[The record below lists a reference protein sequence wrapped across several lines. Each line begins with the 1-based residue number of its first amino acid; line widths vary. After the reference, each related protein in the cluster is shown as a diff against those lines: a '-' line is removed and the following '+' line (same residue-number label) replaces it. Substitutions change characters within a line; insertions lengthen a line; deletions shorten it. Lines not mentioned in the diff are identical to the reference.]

1 MKKYSVILLLLVSI
15 RANACDI
22 CGGVSG
28 NATIGLFASTKY
40 HMLGVK
46 TGVQSFK
53 SLMDGIVHSREYL
66 FRNEI
71 NFRFQFHKR
80 IQVIGV
86 IPYQIGFQKRDLG
99 NDLVQGLGD
108 PMAMLNGILWHKK
121 DTNGR
126 AIHFLSCG
134 FGIKLPTGRVG
145 SISSAIKNLYP
156 GTGAWEELLI
166 LNYIFTLNKSWSAQN
181 ELSYAFKQ
189 SNNTGYKY
197 GNSTQA
203 TLTAVNNR
211 KLGFRRLIS
220 SVGFVYSHFE
230 PSIQDGEVLTVNS
243 NEGYVLAPRA
253 SINLIGLNWLYSLQ
267 CQVPL
272 FQNLNDRSIKQT
284 FGIEAGITYLL
295 KTKIKK
301 HENNI

>member
-1 MKKYSVILLLLVSI
+1 MKKYSVILLLLVSS

-28 NATIGLFASTKY
+28 NATIGLFASTNY

-46 TGVQSFK
+46 TGVQSFN
-53 SLMDGIVHSREYL
+53 SLMDGIVHSREHL
-66 FRNEI
+66 FRNEF

-108 PMAMLNGILWHKK
+108 PMAMVNGILWHKK

-134 FGIKLPTGRVG
+134 FGVKLPLGRVG
-145 SISSAIKNLYP
+145 SNSSAIKNLYP

-166 LNYIFTLNKSWSAQN
+166 LNYTSTLNRSWSIQN

-197 GNSTQA
+197 GNSIQVSI
-203 TLTAVNNR
+203 TAVNNR
-211 KLGFRRLIS
+211 KLRFRRLIS
-220 SVGFVYSHFE
+220 SVGLVYTHFE
-230 PSIQDGEVLTVNS
+230 SSMVDGEVLTVNS
-243 NEGYVLAPRA
+243 NKGYVFAHRA
-253 SINLIGLNWLYSLQ
+253 SINLIGFSWIYSLQ
-267 CQVPL
+267 CQIPMS
-272 FQNLNDRSIKQT
+272 QNLNNRSIKQT
-284 FGIEAGITYLL
+284 FGIEAGITYLV
-295 KTKIKK
+295 KSKSKK
-301 HENNI
+301 HESKN

>member
-22 CGGVSG
+22 CGGVGG

-53 SLMDGIVHSREYL
+53 SLMDGIVHSREFL
-66 FRNEI
+66 FRNEF
-71 NFRFQFHKR
+71 NFRFQFHER

-121 DTNGR
+121 DSSGR
-126 AIHFLSCG
+126 ALHFLSLSLG
-134 FGIKLPTGRVG
+134 VKLPIGRVG
-145 SISSAIKNLYP
+145 SNLSTIKNLYP
-156 GTGAWEELLI
+156 GTGAWEELLL
-166 LNYIFTLNKSWSAQN
+166 LNYTSSFNRSWSMQN

-189 SNNTGYKY
+189 TNNAGYKY
-197 GNSTQA
+197 GNSAQA
-203 TLTAVNNR
+203 TITAVNNR

-220 SVGFVYSHFE
+220 SVGLVYTHFE
-230 PSIQDGEVLTVNS
+230 SSMVDGEVLTVNS
-243 NEGYVLAPRA
+243 NKGYVFAHRA
-253 SINLIGLNWLYSLQ
+253 SINLIGFSWIYSLQ
-267 CQVPL
+267 CQIPMN
-272 FQNLNDRSIKQT
+272 QNLNNRSIKQT
-284 FGIEAGITYLL
+284 FGIEAGITYLV
-295 KTKIKK
+295 KTKSKK
-301 HENNI
+301 HENKN

>member
-1 MKKYSVILLLLVSI
+1 MKKYSVILLLLVSS

-46 TGVQSFK
+46 TGVQSFN
-53 SLMDGIVHSREYL
+53 SLMDGILHSREHL
-66 FRNEI
+66 FRNEF

-99 NDLVQGLGD
+99 YDLVQGLGD

-126 AIHFLSCG
+126 ALHFLSLG
-134 FGIKLPTGRVG
+134 LGVKLPIGRVG
-145 SISSAIKNLYP
+145 SNSSAIKNLYP

-166 LNYIFTLNKSWSAQN
+166 LNYTSTLNRSWSIQN

-197 GNSTQA
+197 GNSSQVSI
-203 TLTAVNNR
+203 TAVNNR
-211 KLGFRRLIS
+211 KLRFRRLIS
-220 SVGFVYSHFE
+220 SVGLVYTHFE
-230 PSIQDGEVLTVNS
+230 PSVVDGEVLIVNS
-243 NEGYVLAPRA
+243 NRGYVLAPRA
-253 SINLIGLNWLYSLQ
+253 SINLIGFSWIYSLQ
-267 CQVPL
+267 CQIPMS
-272 FQNLNDRSIKQT
+272 QNLNNRSIKQI
-284 FGIEAGITYLL
+284 FGIEAGITYLV

-301 HENNI
+301 HENKN

>member
-1 MKKYSVILLLLVSI
+1 MKKYSVILLLLVSS

-46 TGVQSFK
+46 TGVQSFN
-53 SLMDGIVHSREYL
+53 SLMDGIVHSREHL
-66 FRNEI
+66 FRNEF

-99 NDLVQGLGD
+99 YDLVQGLGD

-126 AIHFLSCG
+126 ALHFLSLG
-134 FGIKLPTGRVG
+134 LGVKLPIGRVG
-145 SISSAIKNLYP
+145 SNSSAIKNLYP

-166 LNYIFTLNKSWSAQN
+166 LNYTSSLNRSWSIQN

-197 GNSTQA
+197 GNSSQVSI
-203 TLTAVNNR
+203 TAVNNR
-211 KLGFRRLIS
+211 KLRFRRLIS
-220 SVGFVYSHFE
+220 SVGLVYTHFE
-230 PSIQDGEVLTVNS
+230 PSVVDGEVLIVNS
-243 NEGYVLAPRA
+243 NRGYVLAPRA
-253 SINLIGLNWLYSLQ
+253 SINLIGFSWIYSLQ
-267 CQVPL
+267 CQIPMS
-272 FQNLNDRSIKQT
+272 QNLNNRSIKQT
-284 FGIEAGITYLL
+284 FGIEAGITYLV
-295 KTKIKK
+295 KSKSKK
-301 HENNI
+301 HESKN

>member
-1 MKKYSVILLLLVSI
+1 MKKYSVILLLFVSI
-15 RANACDI
+15 RVNACDI

-53 SLMDGIVHSREYL
+53 SLMDGILHSREYL
-66 FRNEI
+66 FRNEF

-86 IPYQIGFQKRDLG
+86 IPYQLGFQKRDLG

-134 FGIKLPTGRVG
+134 FGIKLPLGRVG
-145 SISSAIKNLYP
+145 SNSSAIKNLYP

-166 LNYIFTLNKSWSAQN
+166 LNYTSTLNRSWSIQN

-197 GNSTQA
+197 GNSSQVSI
-203 TLTAVNNR
+203 TAVNNR
-211 KLGFRRLIS
+211 KLRFRRLIS
-220 SVGFVYSHFE
+220 SVGLVYTHFE
-230 PSIQDGEVLTVNS
+230 PSIVDGEVLIVNS
-243 NEGYVLAPRA
+243 NRGYVLAPRA
-253 SINLIGLNWLYSLQ
+253 SINLIGFSWIYSLQ
-267 CQVPL
+267 CQIPMS
-272 FQNLNDRSIKQT
+272 QNLNNRSIKQT
-284 FGIEAGITYLL
+284 SGIEAEITYLV
-295 KTKIKK
+295 KTKSKK
-301 HENNI
+301 HESKN

>member
-1 MKKYSVILLLLVSI
+1 MKKYSVILLLLVSS

-28 NATIGLFASTKY
+28 NATIGLFASTNY

-46 TGVQSFK
+46 TGVQSFN
-53 SLMDGIVHSREYL
+53 SLMDGIVHSREHL
-66 FRNEI
+66 FRNEF

-99 NDLVQGLGD
+99 YDLVQGLGD
-108 PMAMLNGILWHKK
+108 PMAMVNGILWHKK

-134 FGIKLPTGRVG
+134 FGVKLPLGRVG
-145 SISSAIKNLYP
+145 SNSSAIKNLYP

-166 LNYIFTLNKSWSAQN
+166 LNYTSTLNRSWSIQN

-197 GNSTQA
+197 GNSSQVSI
-203 TLTAVNNR
+203 TAVNNR
-211 KLGFRRLIS
+211 KLRFRRLIS
-220 SVGFVYSHFE
+220 SVGLVYTHFE
-230 PSIQDGEVLTVNS
+230 PSVVDGEVLIVNS
-243 NEGYVLAPRA
+243 NRGYVLAPRA
-253 SINLIGLNWLYSLQ
+253 SINLIGFSWIYSLQ
-267 CQVPL
+267 CQIPMS
-272 FQNLNDRSIKQT
+272 QNLNNRSIKQT
-284 FGIEAGITYLL
+284 FGIEAGITYLV
-295 KTKIKK
+295 KSKSKK
-301 HENNI
+301 HESKN